1 MDQSFVYLF
10 YAIVLGLIPAMIAR
24 KKGRS
29 FLEFWFFGALLFI
42 IALPVSLLMRP
53 TKKALLRG
61 GKKCPHCAEIIKA
74 EANLC
79 RYCGRDL

>member
-1 MDQSFVYLF
+1 MDQSFIF
-10 YAIVLGLIPAMIAR
+10 WAILLGLIPAMIAR

-29 FLEFWFFGALLFI
+29 FFEFWIFGTVLFI
-42 IALPVSLLMRP
+42 IALPVTLLMRP

-61 GKKCPHCAEIIKA
+61 GKKCPHCAEIIKT

-79 RYCGRDL
+79 RYSGRDL